1 MENVIRAV
9 DAGSP
14 VRNYVAVG
22 DRLLSVNGN
31 RILDVLD
38 YKFYAY
44 DRDLHLVLARPDGRE
59 YRLHVRKR
67 EGGDLGLDFESY
79 LMDRPRSCANN
90 CVFCFIDQLP
100 QGMRPT
106 MYFKDDDA
114 RLSFLL
120 GNYITLTNL
129 SDREIERIIALH
141 VSPVNVSVHTMN
153 PELRIRMLK
162 NRRAGES
169 IRTMKRLA
177 EAGIVMN
184 CQIVCC
190 PGWNDGAELD
200 YSMRELA
207 ALWPSVHSVSIVPV
221 GLTRYREG
229 LAELQPFTPEHAA
242 ETIDQVTAFGDIC
255 IQKYGSRIFFCGDE
269 LYLKAGRDFPPD
281 EFYEEY
287 TQLENGIGMLRLLET
302 EFCSALRLSDD
313 PGPQRCSIATGV
325 AAAPW
330 LQMLADRA
338 MSRYPAMEIQILP
351 IVNDFFGHQI
361 TVAGLITGRDLIRQ
375 LRGKD
380 LGDRLLISQN
390 MLRREERDFLDD
402 VTLLEAEKALG
413 VPVIPVES
421 DGFALW
427 DALCGQAVCPSDRD
441 DKTANPAVAGSQPTP
456 VPAADPNSLP
466 TAGRSAVEGVVA
478 PVSGPASTPEYYQYN
493 QNRPCRQGKSCRQS
507 TAPASDTGDGQEER
521 RKPWQDRL

>member
-1 MENVIRAV
+1 MENVIRAI
-9 DAGSP
+9 DPGSP
-14 VRNYVAVG
+14 LKRRVHAG
-22 DRLLSVNGN
+22 DRLLSVNGKPI
-31 RILDVLD
+31 RDVLD

-44 DRDLHLVLARPDGRE
+44 DRDLRLVLARPDGSE
-59 YRLHVRKR
+59 YRLHIRKA

-79 LMDRPRSCANN
+79 LMDRPRACANN

-100 QGMRPT
+100 KGMRPT

-129 SDREIERIIALH
+129 SEREIQRIIDLH
-141 VSPVNVSVHTMN
+141 VSPVNVSVHAMN
-153 PELRIRMLK
+153 PELRVKMLR
-162 NRRAGES
+162 NPRAGES
-169 IRTMKRLA
+169 LGIMKRFA
-177 EAGIVMN
+177 DAGIVMN

-190 PGWNDGAELD
+190 PGLNDNDELD
-200 YSMRELA
+200 FSMRELA
-207 ALWPSVHSVSIVPV
+207 ALYPAVHSVSIVPV

-229 LAELQPFTPEHAA
+229 LYPLTAFTPEHAA
-242 ETIDQVTAFGDIC
+242 ETIDQVTAFGDRC
-255 IQKYGSRIFFCGDE
+255 LEQYGTRIFWCGDE
-269 LYLKAGRDFPPD
+269 LYLKAGRDLPLD

-302 EFCSALRLSDD
+302 EFRSALRLSEN

-330 LQMLADRA
+330 MRMLAGLA
-338 MSRYPAMEIQILP
+338 AEQYPELRIEVYPIQ
-351 IVNDFFGHQI
+351 NEYFGRSI
-361 TVAGLITGRDLIRQ
+361 TVAGLVTGGDLIRQ

-402 VTLLEAEKALG
+402 VTLQEAKAALR
-413 VPVIPVES
+413 VPVLPVET

-427 DALCGQAVCPSDRD
+427 DAICGVLPD
-441 DKTANPAVAGSQPTP
+441 
-456 VPAADPNSLP
+456 AADGAAENSRP
-466 TAGRSAVEGVVA
+466 SSDEFYR
-478 PVSGPASTPEYYQYN
+478 YN
-493 QNRPCRQGKSCRQS
+493 
-507 TAPASDTGDGQEER
+507 
-521 RKPWQDRL
+521 

>member
-1 MENVIRAV
+1 MVNTMENVIRSI
-9 DAGSP
+9 DPGSP
-14 VRNYVAVG
+14 LENRAAVG
-22 DRLLSVNGN
+22 DRLLSINGK

-44 DRDLHLVLARPDGRE
+44 DRDLHLLLARPDGTE
-59 YRLHVRKR
+59 YRLHVHKP

-100 QGMRPT
+100 KGMRPT

-129 SDREIERIIALH
+129 SPREIERIIALH

-153 PELRIRMLK
+153 PELRVSMLR
-162 NRRAGES
+162 NPRAGES

-190 PGWNDGAELD
+190 PGLNDREELD

-207 ALWPSVHSVSIVPV
+207 ALYPAVHSVSIVPV

-229 LAELQPFTPEHAA
+229 LYPLRPFTPEHAA
-242 ETIDQVTAFGDIC
+242 YTIDQVTAFGDRC
-255 IQKYGSRIFFCGDE
+255 LRELGSRIFFCGDE
-269 LYLKAGRDFPPD
+269 LYLKAGRELPPD

-302 EFCSALRLSDD
+302 EFRSALRLSDD
-313 PGPQRCSIATGV
+313 PGPLRCSIATGL

-330 LQMLADRA
+330 LQMLMDRA
-338 MSRYPAMEIQILP
+338 MARYPGLKVHVYP

-361 TVAGLITGRDLIRQ
+361 TVAGLITGQDLIAQ
-375 LRGKD
+375 LRGKE
-380 LGDRLLISQN
+380 LGERLLISQN
-390 MLRREERDFLDD
+390 MLRRQEMDFLDD
-402 VTLLEAEKALG
+402 TTLAQAEEKLG

-427 DALCGQAVCPSDRD
+427 DTVCGLALEPF
-441 DKTANPAVAGSQPTP
+441 
-456 VPAADPNSLP
+456 
-466 TAGRSAVEGVVA
+466 A
-478 PVSGPASTPEYYQYN
+478 PHIPEESPEYYVYN
-493 QNRPCRQGKSCRQS
+493 Q
-507 TAPASDTGDGQEER
+507 
-521 RKPWQDRL
+521 